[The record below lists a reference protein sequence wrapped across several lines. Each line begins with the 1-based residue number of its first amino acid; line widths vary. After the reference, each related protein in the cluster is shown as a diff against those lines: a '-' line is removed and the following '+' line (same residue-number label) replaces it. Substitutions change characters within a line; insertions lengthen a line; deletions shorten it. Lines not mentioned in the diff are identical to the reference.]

1 MEVRE
6 MEDVKT
12 LLAHVRHQ
20 LDEAGA
26 EQIPMPDLEAREL
39 TACALGIDR
48 RLLPALGARP
58 VTASECEKT
67 EALVARRLSGE
78 PLAYVLGEWDFY
90 GITLRVTPDVL
101 IPRSD
106 TERLCEL
113 AIERVQTMQN
123 PRVLDLCS
131 GSGCIA
137 LALLHEVPAAQAVAV
152 DVSPA
157 AVDVANGNAER
168 LGLSDRYRCVIGSA
182 LEPIADADRDAF
194 DLMVCNPPYIT
205 ADEMRELDRDV
216 AGFEPHLALYGGE
229 DGLDFYRTVMKTW
242 RYAVKP
248 GGYLL
253 FECGWKQGE
262 TVAEICREAGL
273 CEVQVETDYAGVP
286 RIVCA
291 RVPLS

>member
-1 MEVRE
+1 MK
-6 MEDVKT
+6 DVKT
-12 LLAHVRHQ
+12 LLAHVRSL
-20 LDEAGA
+20 LDEAGE

-39 TACALGIDR
+39 TACALGLDR

-58 VTASECEKT
+58 VSVSECDKA
-67 EALVARRLSGE
+67 EALAARRLAGE

-113 AIERVQTMQN
+113 AIERVRTLQN

-137 LALLHEVPAAQAVAV
+137 LALLHEIPAAQAIAV
-152 DVSPA
+152 DISPA
-157 AVDVANGNAER
+157 AVDVANDNAAR
-168 LGLSDRYRCVIGSA
+168 LGLSDRYRCVTGSA
-182 LEPIADADRDAF
+182 LEPIADADRNAF

-205 ADEMRELDRDV
+205 ADEMRELDHSV
-216 AGFEPHLALYGGE
+216 AGFEPHLALFGGE

-262 TVAEICREAGL
+262 AVAEICRKAGL
-273 CEVQVETDYAGVP
+273 CQVQVETDYAGVP

-291 RVPLS
+291 QVAMS

>member
-26 EQIPMPDLEAREL
+26 ERIPMPDLEAREL
-39 TACALGIDR
+39 TACALGLDR

-67 EALVARRLSGE
+67 EALVARRLAGE

-123 PRVLDLCS
+123 PRVL
-131 GSGCIA
+131 
-137 LALLHEVPAAQAVAV
+137 AAQAVAV

-157 AVDVANGNAER
+157 AVDVANGNAAR
-168 LGLSDRYRCVIGSA
+168 LGLNDRYRCVTGSA
-182 LEPIADADRDAF
+182 LEPIADADRDTF

-216 AGFEPHLALYGGE
+216 AEFEPHLALYGGE

-253 FECGWKQGE
+253 FECGWKQGKA
-262 TVAEICREAGL
+262 VAEICWEAGL
-273 CEVQVETDYAGVP
+273 TEVQVETDYAGVP

>member
-1 MEVRE
+1 MTREQLFFDVRRRLE
-6 MEDVKT
+6 T
-12 LLAHVRHQ
+12 
-20 LDEAGA
+20 AG
-26 EQIPMPDLEAREL
+26 ISMPELEAREL
-39 TACALGIDR
+39 TACALGVDR
-48 RLLPALGARP
+48 QRLLMQRTSP
-58 VTASECEKT
+58 VSDAERERL
-67 EALVARRLSGE
+67 EQLVARRLAHE
-78 PLAYVLGEWDFY
+78 PLAYLLGEWDFC

-113 AIERVQTMQN
+113 AIERVQAMQN

-216 AGFEPHLALYGGE
+216 AEFEPHLALYGGE

-253 FECGWKQGE
+253 FECGWKQGQ

>member
-1 MEVRE
+1 
-6 MEDVKT
+6 
-12 LLAHVRHQ
+12 
-20 LDEAGA
+20 
-26 EQIPMPDLEAREL
+26 
-39 TACALGIDR
+39 
-48 RLLPALGARP
+48 
-58 VTASECEKT
+58 
-67 EALVARRLSGE
+67 
-78 PLAYVLGEWDFY
+78 VLGEWDFY

-157 AVDVANGNAER
+157 AVDVANGNAAR
-168 LGLSDRYRCVIGSA
+168 LGLSDRYRCVTGSA
-182 LEPIADADRDAF
+182 LEPIADADRDTF

-205 ADEMRELDRDV
+205 ADEIRELDRDV
-216 AGFEPHLALYGGE
+216 AEFEPHLALYGGE

-253 FECGWKQGE
+253 FECGWKQGKA
-262 TVAEICREAGL
+262 VAEICRKAGL
-273 CEVQVETDYAGVP
+273 TEVQVETDYAGVP

>member
-1 MEVRE
+1 MEQNVR
-6 MEDVKT
+6 T
-12 LLAHVRHQ
+12 LLAHVRAR
-20 LDEAGA
+20 LDRAGA
-26 EQIPMPDLEAREL
+26 EEIPMPDLEAREL
-39 TACALGIDR
+39 TACALGADR
-48 RLLPALGARP
+48 RLLPALGAQP
-58 VTASECEKT
+58 VTPEVWQRAET
-67 EALVARRLSGE
+67 LTDRRLGGE

-113 AIERVQTMQN
+113 AIERVHAQTAPQ
-123 PRVLDLCS
+123 VLDLCS

-152 DVSPA
+152 DLSPA
-157 AVDVANGNAER
+157 AVAVANDNAAR
-168 LGLSDRYRCVIGSA
+168 LGLSDRYQCVIGSA
-182 LEPIADADRDAF
+182 LEPPPADCRDRF

-205 ADEMRELDRDV
+205 AEEMGELDHDV
-216 AGFEPHLALYGGE
+216 ADFEPHLALYGGP
-229 DGLDFYRTVMKTW
+229 DGLDFYRTIMETW

-248 GGYLL
+248 GGQLL

-262 TVAEICREAGL
+262 AVAAICRKAGL
-273 CEVQVETDYAGVP
+273 TDVQVETDYAGVP

-291 RVPLS
+291 VRA